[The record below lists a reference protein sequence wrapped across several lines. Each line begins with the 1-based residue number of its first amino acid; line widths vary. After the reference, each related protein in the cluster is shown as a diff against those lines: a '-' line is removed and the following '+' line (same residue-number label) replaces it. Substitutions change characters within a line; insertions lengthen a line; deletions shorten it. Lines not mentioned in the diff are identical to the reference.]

1 MRSCVLAVLI
11 GCSASSTPPKSPLH
25 GKTVWPIEVPLVGMI
40 GRYAASVDIGGESFG
55 LAVDTGSTLLAV
67 TGADCQT
74 CSSDGST
81 AFYQPRRDVKHLAG
95 QIDTRYDE
103 GQVGWTGSAYIDHV
117 SIDGVGSDVPVF
129 AISNESGVVAVADVV
144 HADGILGMAHGD
156 GSWIDA
162 MVKTGMPA
170 EFAIHKCDTTGTLW
184 LGGAPAGSATWVAAT
199 PDYEILLTSISIG
212 STHIALPAVTKAF
225 VDSGIAGLVVPQA
238 TYDAIVAELDHDPF
252 FKGWFGSAAAWFSQ
266 SGCVS
271 SPIRKALDRL
281 PPITIELDGLT
292 LTIPATQSYAMPWGD
307 DKVCPAL
314 AARENYVAIG
324 DVAMRSNTVIFEPG
338 GLRIGFAPPTACKD

>member
-1 MRSCVLAVLI
+1 MRACVLAVLI
-11 GCSASSTPPKSPLH
+11 GCATSSAPPKSPLH
-25 GKTVWPIEVPLVGMI
+25 GKTVWPIEVPLVGII

-67 TGADCQT
+67 TGADCDA
-74 CSSDGST
+74 CGSDGST
-81 AFYQPRRDVKHLAG
+81 AVYQPHRDVKHLTG
-95 QIDTRYDE
+95 QIEYLYDD
-103 GQVGWTGSAYIDHV
+103 GQVGWTGSAYLDHV
-117 SIDGVGSDVPVF
+117 SIDGIGVDMPVF
-129 AISNESGVVAVADVV
+129 AISNESGVVAVGDEV

-162 MVKTGMPA
+162 IVKTGMPA

-199 PDYEILLTSISIG
+199 PNYGVRLSSIG
-212 STHIALPAVTKAF
+212 IGSAHIELPAATKAF
-225 VDSGIAGLVVPQA
+225 VDSGTAGLVVPQP
-238 TYDAIVAELDHDPF
+238 TYDAIIAELDRDTF
-252 FKGWFGSAAAWFSQ
+252 FRGWLGSAAAFFSQ

-292 LTIPATQSYAMPWGD
+292 LTIPATQSYALPWGD

-314 AARENYVAIG
+314 AARDRYVAIG
-324 DVAMRSNTVIFEPG
+324 DIAMRSNTVIFRPG
-338 GLRIGFAPPTACKD
+338 GIGFAAPTPCND